1 MKIRGDYMLDTIGGE
16 KIAVPL
22 GSGSHTGLIR
32 LNEVGA
38 FLWEKLMEGTT
49 EEDLVQD
56 VTKQYEVGTEKAAED
71 VKKFLEKLK
80 SQGLLED

>member
-22 GSGSHTGLIR
+22 GAGENNQTGLIR

-56 VTKQYEVGTEKAAED
+56 VTKLIIINYGIWCLD
-71 VKKFLEKLK
+71 N
-80 SQGLLED
+80 

>member
-22 GSGSHTGLIR
+22 GAGENNQTGLIR

-38 FLWEKLMEGTT
+38 FLWIWCRM
-49 EEDLVQD
+49 
-56 VTKQYEVGTEKAAED
+56 
-71 VKKFLEKLK
+71 
-80 SQGLLED
+80 

>member
-1 MKIRGDYMLDTIGGE
+1 MLDTIGGE

-22 GSGSHTGLIR
+22 GAGENNQTGLIR

-56 VTKQYEVGTEKAAED
+56 VTKAAR
-71 VKKFLEKLK
+71 
-80 SQGLLED
+80 

>member
-22 GSGSHTGLIR
+22 GAGENNQTGLIR

-56 VTKQYEVGTEKAAED
+56 VTKQYEVGTEKQPET
-71 VKKFLEKLK
+71 
-80 SQGLLED
+80 